1 MNTGLKDKAVLI
13 TGASQGMGRSTAEA
27 FAAEGARIAIC
38 ARNPETIS
46 AVGNQIHAKYK
57 GEVIFQSVD
66 VTDLDKL
73 QAFVRSVEQKFGA
86 IDVLVAN
93 GGGPPSKQFA
103 QTTLEDWRKAFELNF
118 MFVAAL
124 AHAVLPGMQ
133 KRKWGRF
140 IAITSTSVR
149 QPIPDIVLSSAVR
162 PAVVGLIKSLAI
174 EYGPHNITFNNVGPG
189 WTATERLQEL
199 ADLRAK
205 GAGIQT
211 DQIYEKWASEVPLRR
226 LGKPEEIAD
235 AIVWLASERA
245 AYITGQTILVDGGV
259 YKGM

>member
-1 MNTGLKDKAVLI
+1 MNTGLKGKVALI

-27 FAAEGARIAIC
+27 IAEEGARVAIC
-38 ARNPETIS
+38 ARKPETIK
-46 AVGNQIHAKYK
+46 AVGEAIASKYK
-57 GEVIFQSVD
+57 VD
-66 VTDLDKL
+66 VIAEAADVTNLEKL
-73 QAFVRSVEQKFGA
+73 QAFVRKVEQKFGV
-86 IDVLVAN
+86 IDVVVAN

-103 QTTLEDWRKAFELNF
+103 QTTLEDWRQAFELNF

-124 AHAVLPGMQ
+124 AQAVLPGMQ

-140 IAITSTSVR
+140 ITITSTSVR
-149 QPIPDIVLSSAVR
+149 QAIPDIVLSSAIR

-174 EYGPHNITFNNVGPG
+174 EYGPHNITFNNIGPG
-189 WTATERLQEL
+189 WTATERLHEL

-205 GAGIQT
+205 GAGIQKE
-211 DQIYEKWASEVPLRR
+211 QIYDKWAAEVPLRR
-226 LGKPEEIAD
+226 LGKPEEVAD

>member
-1 MNTGLKDKAVLI
+1 MNTGLKGKVALI

-27 FAAEGARIAIC
+27 LAEEGARVAIC
-38 ARNPETIS
+38 ARKPETIK
-46 AVGNQIHAKYK
+46 AVGEAIASKYK
-57 GEVIFQSVD
+57 VD
-66 VTDLDKL
+66 VIAEAADVTNLEKL
-73 QAFVRSVEQKFGA
+73 QAFVRNVEQKFGV
-86 IDVLVAN
+86 IDVVVAN

-103 QTTLEDWRKAFELNF
+103 QTTLEDWRQAFELNF

-124 AHAVLPGMQ
+124 AQAVLPGMQ

-140 IAITSTSVR
+140 ITITSTSVR
-149 QPIPDIVLSSAVR
+149 QAIPDIVLSSAIR

-174 EYGPHNITFNNVGPG
+174 EYGPHNITFNNIGPG
-189 WTATERLQEL
+189 WTATERLHEL

-205 GAGIQT
+205 GAGIQKE
-211 DQIYEKWASEVPLRR
+211 QIYDKWAAEVPLRR
-226 LGKPEEIAD
+226 LGKPEEVAD